1 MSLTVYLG
9 IDVGSVTTK
18 LALVDEKGKYVD
30 SVMLRTAGKPV
41 MAVQNGLKQLYDKKL
56 TEYDVKGV
64 GTTGSGRNLAG
75 ALVGA
80 DVIKNEITAHAV
92 AASINVPGVQTI
104 LEIGGQ
110 ENYYSSRRY
119 RNRLCD
125 EHRLRGGN
133 RKFPRPP
140 GAKIECSY
148 RKIWRNSA

>member
-30 SVMLRTAGKPV
+30 SYMLRTAGKPV
-41 MAVQNGLKQLYDKKL
+41 LAVQTGLKKLYEQKL
-56 TEYDVKGV
+56 TDYDVMGV

-75 ALVGA
+75 ALVCA

-104 LEIGGQ
+104 LENPLSTQEGWRYYHYGQ
-110 ENYYSSRRY
+110 LWYLQPHYSRRQSH
-119 RNRLCD
+119 LTS
-125 EHRLRGGN
+125 HR
-133 RKFPRPP
+133 
-140 GAKIECSY
+140 
-148 RKIWRNSA
+148 